1 MLACAPSA
9 RRCRRSARKRWQS
22 VRRCRRPMRRR
33 WRSVRRWRRSVS
45 KRWRSVRKCRRPAR
59 KCWRFARRRFG
70 TQRQTPPICA
80 QMLRYPTPDPGR
92 LRADAA
98 VLNTR
103 PRRSARRCFD
113 VRHQTPAGLRADVAV
128 LSARRQRSAIRHRGT
143 QRQTPAV
150 CDQMSRYSTPDASG
164 LRSDAAVLNA
174 RCPRSPVRYWR
185 PAPVPPVPRH
195 RGPGQRSA
203 GKFAED

>member
-1 MLACAPSA
+1 MPACAPSA

-22 VRRCRRPMRRR
+22 VRRCRR
-33 WRSVRRWRRSVS
+33 SVR

-59 KCWRFARRRFG
+59 KCWRFARKRFG
-70 TQRQTPPICA
+70 TQRQTPAICA
-80 QMLRYPTPDPGR
+80 QMLRYPTPDPSG

-98 VLNTR
+98 ALNTS

-113 VRHQTPAGLRADVAV
+113 VRHQTPAGLRADVAI
-128 LSARRQRSAIRHRGT
+128 LNARPPRSAIRCCGT
-143 QRQTPAV
+143 QRQAPAV
-150 CDQMSRYSTPDASG
+150 CAQMSRYSAPDARG
-164 LRSDAAVLNA
+164 LRADATVLNA

-203 GKFAED
+203 GKFAEH